1 MAFFPSS
8 SWPPIPDQIAHIAYL
23 WCKNCDTVS
32 ILNYKKPIFSK
43 GKWIVTGDKYD
54 TSQWTRYQWEPFS
67 KIANWHHDKQ
77 SELKE
82 KELSKDKECPKC
94 AETIKAKAVTCRF
107 CGYDF
112 EKVELK
118 NKSREIEDDLDNDDE
133 LDDFVQ
139 NQKDLKADIAREL
152 NQAKSQIDK
161 IIIGSSGLLKQTTC
175 ITLGTFYDPHK
186 SFPPLN
192 NEQISWAFGVCDAY
206 ISSLNL
212 DDEESLAYITVC
224 FVDAYGDEMGSKY
237 VGIALKNQIKL
248 KDYVKQGGQSAHD
261 FLRNNIFPIMP
272 KS

>member
-43 GKWIVTGDKYD
+43 GKWIVTGDKHD

-77 SELKE
+77 LELKE

-112 EKVELK
+112 
-118 NKSREIEDDLDNDDE
+118 
-133 LDDFVQ
+133 
-139 NQKDLKADIAREL
+139 
-152 NQAKSQIDK
+152 
-161 IIIGSSGLLKQTTC
+161 
-175 ITLGTFYDPHK
+175 
-186 SFPPLN
+186 
-192 NEQISWAFGVCDAY
+192 
-206 ISSLNL
+206 
-212 DDEESLAYITVC
+212 
-224 FVDAYGDEMGSKY
+224 
-237 VGIALKNQIKL
+237 
-248 KDYVKQGGQSAHD
+248 
-261 FLRNNIFPIMP
+261 
-272 KS
+272 